1 MRATNKTNDEAWVI
15 GRPIQ
20 GISLNG
26 LEHLYSDG
34 FIATFDSE
42 EEARIYLHLKGYTD
56 EDIEKEGI
64 IIHKLKGGDTD

>member
-1 MRATNKTNDEAWVI
+1 M
-15 GRPIQ
+15 
-20 GISLNG
+20 NG

-64 IIHKLKGGDTD
+64 IIHELEGVDTE

>member
-1 MRATNKTNDEAWVI
+1 MDKNNKKAWVI
-15 GRPIQ
+15 GRPIN

-64 IIHKLKGGDTD
+64 IIHELKGVDAE

>member
-1 MRATNKTNDEAWVI
+1 MDKNNQKVWVI

-20 GISLNG
+20 GNSLKG

-42 EEARIYLHLKGYTD
+42 EEACIYLHLKGYTD
-56 EDIEKEGI
+56 EDIENEGI
-64 IIHKLKGGDTD
+64 IIQELGRP